1 MVDACWRVFRWL
13 SYPIFWGL
21 SSSMRWESLYRLTNK
36 YHGITQGFQRCSHLL
51 FLPFLN
57 IYWLGPN
64 FAVLEDI
71 APFLQ
76 SSWTQDPALH
86 ETKCMSQIQGSCEDA
101 YVIGSFESEVPVP
114 RWEGHQVTKKLVGYT
129 QLYSEK

>member
-1 MVDACWRVFRWL
+1 MVDACWRVFRGL

-21 SSSMRWESLYRLTNK
+21 SSSMSWESLYRLTNK
-36 YHGITQGFQRCSHLL
+36 YHGITQAFQRCSHLL
-51 FLPFLN
+51 FFAFPQHLKLVLAGWVMFYA
-57 IYWLGPN
+57 YWLGPN

-86 ETKCMSQIQGSCEDA
+86 ETKRMSQIQGSCEDV
-101 YVIGSFESEVPVP
+101 YVTGSFESE
-114 RWEGHQVTKKLVGYT
+114 EGP
-129 QLYSEK
+129 